1 MSLEFTEAELTAQ
14 RLANAEGDLTS
25 QVAHAYESGWDE
37 GRADQLDAYVAL
49 EHAIAELTEQLRKA
63 EAELAFAMKRIDE
76 LATENAGLRKRL
88 SVGGWQG

>member
-25 QVAHAYESGWDE
+25 QVADAYESGWGE
-37 GRADQLDAYVAL
+37 GRAA
-49 EHAIAELTEQLRKA
+49 LTEASRILIDNA
-63 EAELAFAMKRIDE
+63 EVRETRLKVELVFAMQRIDE

-88 SVGGWQG
+88 AVGGWQG